1 MMPIQNGEPQGFD
14 PTSTRE
20 PMGRVGR
27 DEAIDKRGD
36 LQAP

>member
-1 MMPIQNGEPQGFD
+1 MPIENSQHQGFD

-20 PMGRVGR
+20 PMSRVGR
-27 DEAIDKRGD
+27 DKAIDKRGD